1 MRFMLETSARLLR
14 VLSLLQTRRSW
25 PGPELAERLEVDART
40 VRRDI
45 DRLRSLGYPVRSTPG
60 AAGGYQLEAGVHM
73 PPLLLEDDEAVAV
86 AVSLR
91 TAAGGTVAGVEEAA
105 VRALAKLEHTLP
117 ARLRPRVRA
126 FESVTMAV
134 GSAPAVAAD
143 VLAAAAG
150 ACRDTERLRF
160 EYQDRGGQDTT
171 RTTEP
176 LQLVCT
182 GRRWYLLAWDVDR
195 QDWRT
200 FRVDRVGRVLSVGPR
215 FTPRQPP
222 EGAAAYVS
230 RAISSEP
237 YRYQARFILH
247 APLEIMARQIS
258 PAAGVLTRLDTTHC
272 QLEAG
277 AESLNSLALLAIML
291 GVDFVVLEPPEL
303 ARHLEHLSARLTAAA
318 GTKHLSAEPESR
330 SWPAGHQAGSDRL
343 GFRP

>member
-1 MRFMLETSARLLR
+1 MLETSARLLR

-25 PGPELAERLEVDART
+25 PGPELAERLQVDART

-45 DRLRSLGYPVRSTPG
+45 DRLRSLGYPVRSVPG
-60 AAGGYQLEAGVHM
+60 VAGGYRLEAGAHM

-134 GSAPAVAAD
+134 SSGPAVAAD

-160 EYQDRGGQDTT
+160 EYQDRGGQAST

-200 FRVDRVGRVLSVGPR
+200 FRVDRIGQVLSIGPR

-230 RAISSEP
+230 RAISLEP
-237 YRYQARFILH
+237 YRYQARFIVH
-247 APLEIMARQIS
+247 ASAQVMA
-258 PAAGVLTRLDTTHC
+258 
-272 QLEAG
+272 
-277 AESLNSLALLAIML
+277 
-291 GVDFVVLEPPEL
+291 
-303 ARHLEHLSARLTAAA
+303 
-318 GTKHLSAEPESR
+318 
-330 SWPAGHQAGSDRL
+330 
-343 GFRP
+343 